1 MSTPE
6 RSQDPGEHGYGGTKQ
21 DFPTEDEPKNKEH
34 RLEDEDERTSEQ
46 PAGEQRRQGDWPP
59 DAEH

>member
-6 RSQDPGEHGYGGTKQ
+6 PSQDPGEHGYGGTKQ
-21 DFPTEDEPKNKEH
+21 DFPTEDESKNKER
-34 RLEDEDERTSEQ
+34 RLEDEDEPTSEQ
-46 PAGEQRRQGDWPP
+46 RAGERQQGGSPP